1 MRMAKLCKEC
11 RKQNRGVFG
20 GYYSGITNTECPK
33 DICLQPLIDTIL
45 TEDEFDDI
53 WVVSRSA
60 DLIDAMIELK
70 EKDLIE
76 FELKMGQFRTQARQ
90 IYAQWD
96 AEKKAKEEKENA
108 VKCPVCKS
116 TEVELSTRGYSLFWG
131 FAGSGSPRNVCKKC
145 GYKWKPGR

>member
-1 MRMAKLCKEC
+1 MYMTKLCPVC
-11 RKQNRGVFG
+11 RKINRGPWK
-20 GYYSGITNTECPK
+20 GYFSNIANTECLVEE
-33 DICLQPLIDTIL
+33 CGHPLSDTIL
-45 TEDEFDDI
+45 TFEEFNTI
-53 WVVSRSA
+53 WIATKSA
-60 DLIDAMIELK
+60 DLADAMIELK

-76 FELKMGQFRTQARQ
+76 FELKMGQFRIQAEQ
-90 IYAQWD
+90 ISAQRE
-96 AEKKAKEEKENA
+96 AKRKAKEEQENA